1 MVNIFKNALE
11 GVKRMKNSRGQYI
24 PQIGSE
30 KMIVISSFTSVDYSS
45 IDFPMVTIY
54 IRRSKREGKFYI
66 GRLFDGVTGKITD
79 IAIFRSSLT
88 ECRNDIS
95 TVLINAVRF
104 ERDPR
109 DAEDIVEV
117 WL

>member
-1 MVNIFKNALE
+1 M
-11 GVKRMKNSRGQYI
+11 RNSRGQYI
-24 PQIGSE
+24 PQIG
-30 KMIVISSFTSVDYSS
+30 KTQMKIISSFTAVDFSK

-54 IRRSKREGKFYI
+54 IRKTKRGGSLYI
-66 GRLFDGVTGKITD
+66 GRLFDGITAEITD
-79 IAIFRSSLT
+79 LAIIRTSLAA
-88 ECRNDIS
+88 CRNDIN
-95 TVLINAVRF
+95 TALINAVRF